1 MHGIFTG
8 ENYLKEQ
15 FETTHRRE
23 FSYTSDY
30 VFKAVFGQDS
40 EESKQALISFLNII
54 LAAGDDPITS
64 IKILNPIV
72 IGKSAEQ
79 KQSVMD
85 LLAETEK
92 NQLLNIEMQSGH
104 FAYYSNRSLKYGGK
118 LLERSLSKGEDYGT
132 MKKSIVITVANG
144 RIYRNSDKLHCR
156 FVLRED
162 DTGEIMSDRLEFHCI
177 QLGAVDISKPVEKLS
192 PEEIFAAYLKFAG
205 DEYRTDYVSELLNR
219 GGEYIEM
226 AEHVF
231 RGLTLDER
239 ALLEK
244 DAYEIAMTDRI
255 SQLAELKALKTET
268 EALKTETEALKTE
281 TEALKTETEALKT
294 ETEALKTEVERREAA
309 VEIEKTAVEA
319 EKAAVNARETEI
331 RNREAAIEAREESVD
346 AREAAV
352 NVREAEIEA
361 DNAKLKAEIEALKKE
376 LAGQNTQR

>member
-268 EALKTETEALKTE
+268 EALKTE
-281 TEALKTETEALKT
+281 
-294 ETEALKTEVERREAA
+294 VERRETA

-346 AREAAV
+346 AREAAAYA
-352 NVREAEIEA
+352 REAEIKA
-361 DNAKLKAEIEALKKE
+361 DNAELKAEIEALKKE
-376 LAGQNTQR
+376 LAEMKTQR

>member
-281 TEALKTETEALKT
+281 
-294 ETEALKTEVERREAA
+294 VERREAA

>member
-156 FVLRED
+156 FALRED

-268 EALKTETEALKTE
+268 D
-281 TEALKTETEALKT
+281 ALKT
-294 ETEALKTEVERREAA
+294 ETEALKTEVERRETA

>member
-156 FVLRED
+156 FALRED

-281 TEALKTETEALKT
+281 
-294 ETEALKTEVERREAA
+294 VERREAA

>member
-156 FVLRED
+156 FALRED

-281 TEALKTETEALKT
+281 
-294 ETEALKTEVERREAA
+294 VERREAA
-309 VEIEKTAVEA
+309 VKIEKAAVEA

-352 NVREAEIEA
+352 NVREAEIKA
-361 DNAKLKAEIEALKKE
+361 DNAELKAEIEALKKK
-376 LAGQNTQR
+376 LAGQKIQR

>member
-92 NQLLNIEMQSGH
+92 NQLLNIEMQSEH

-156 FVLRED
+156 FALRED

-281 TEALKTETEALKT
+281 
-294 ETEALKTEVERREAA
+294 VERREAA
-309 VEIEKTAVEA
+309 VKIEKAAVEA

-331 RNREAAIEAREESVD
+331 RNREAAIKAREESVD

>member
-281 TEALKTETEALKT
+281 
-294 ETEALKTEVERREAA
+294 VERREAA

-346 AREAAV
+346 AREAAAYA
-352 NVREAEIEA
+352 REAEIKA
-361 DNAKLKAEIEALKKE
+361 DNAELKAEIEALKKE
-376 LAGQNTQR
+376 LAEMKTQR

>member
-92 NQLLNIEMQSGH
+92 NQLLNIEMQSEH

-156 FVLRED
+156 FALRED

-281 TEALKTETEALKT
+281 TEALKTE
-294 ETEALKTEVERREAA
+294 VERREAA
-309 VEIEKTAVEA
+309 VKIEKAAVEA

-331 RNREAAIEAREESVD
+331 RNREAAIKAREESVD

>member
-156 FVLRED
+156 FALRED

-244 DAYEIAMTDRI
+244 DAYEIAMTDKI
-255 SQLAELKALKTET
+255 SQLTEISQGWREIANSWKIAAKDWEKIAKAAET
-268 EALKTETEALKTE
+268 EIEMGVEDVEIETREAEVKTREIEVKVRE
-281 TEALKTETEALKT
+281 IEVKKWEEKV
-294 ETEALKTEVERREAA
+294 KDWGTEVKTREAA
-309 VEIEKTAVEA
+309 AYA
-319 EKAAVNARETEI
+319 
-331 RNREAAIEAREESVD
+331 
-346 AREAAV
+346 
-352 NVREAEIEA
+352 REAEIKA

-376 LAGQNTQR
+376 LAEMKTQR